1 MTYSYTVSTTSKR
14 VLRGAI
20 RADSEDAAEAALHHA
35 GYQVLSLKE
44 GHPGI
49 SAERLLP
56 TLLGVR
62 PQHVVD
68 LSQQLADLMESG
80 VNIVAA
86 LRLLRGQTSRPSVR
100 TVIAGLVEELE
111 EGGSVSGA
119 LAKYPEVF
127 PYAYRQVMTVSEQAG
142 NLETGLRQVTAYM
155 ERQLTIK
162 KKVTRALGY
171 PAVVLVMA
179 VGVVALFVTIV
190 LPPMAAL
197 FASFGTELPWT
208 TRTIIAA
215 ADFFVH
221 YGAFVLGASL
231 AGAALILLYC
241 RAAEGRLVLDR
252 LLLRM
257 PIVGP
262 LNVDRSMAHFC
273 QTAAMLL
280 RAGLP
285 LPQIMST
292 VLQTAGNRVVRQALQ
307 EVREQLIQ
315 GQGLA
320 GPIAANTLFPH
331 LIAEMLAVGET
342 TGHVDSTL
350 ATLANFY
357 QQRADRKID
366 SLTSMIEPVLTAA
379 IGLLVALI
387 AVSIVTPLYSVLGA
401 VQ

>member
-1 MTYSYTVSTTSKR
+1 MTYRYTVSTASNR

-35 GYQVLSLKE
+35 GYQVLGLKE
-44 GHPGI
+44 GHPGV
-49 SAERLLP
+49 SMERLLP
-56 TLLGVR
+56 TLFGVR
-62 PQHVVD
+62 PQHVVE
-68 LSQQLADLMESG
+68 LSQQLADLIESG
-80 VNIVAA
+80 VNIVTA
-86 LRLLRGQTSRPSVR
+86 LRLLRGQTSRPAMK

-127 PYAYRQVMTVSEQAG
+127 PHAYRQVMTVSEQAG
-142 NLETGLRQVTAYM
+142 NLETGLRQVASYM
-155 ERQLTIK
+155 ERQIAIK
-162 KKVTRALGY
+162 KRVTRALAY

-179 VGVVALFVTIV
+179 IGVVALFVTIV
-190 LPPMAAL
+190 LPPLATL
-197 FASFGTELPWT
+197 FASFGAELPWT
-208 TRTIIAA
+208 TRAVIAA

-221 YGAFVLGASL
+221 YGAPALGGLL
-231 AGAALILLYC
+231 AGAALVVLYC
-241 RAAEGRLVLDR
+241 LTAEGRLVLHK

-257 PIVGP
+257 PVVGV

-292 VLQTAGNRVVRQALQ
+292 VFQTAGNRVVRQALQ
-307 EVREQLIQ
+307 EVREQLVQ

-320 GPIAANTLFPH
+320 GPIAANVLFPH

-342 TGHVDSTL
+342 SGRMGPTL

-357 QQRADRKID
+357 EQRADRRID
-366 SLTSMIEPVLTAA
+366 SLTSMIEPAVTAA

-387 AVSIVTPLYSVLGA
+387 AVSIVTPLYSVLGS